1 MVARFWILA
10 VLLQSAV
17 AVAAGYDDMRAAA
30 VARCQ
35 KIDPAEYQTGL
46 FFNPDGYRSY
56 YVRSECF
63 QRTAVEFRDPALCAE
78 VKRRYALF
86 SSSWGYSSAHCRELV
101 ADGIAAD
108 RTRLEETK
116 HRYNEAPLRLSE
128 FRVERNGNGRDFDII
143 PSFTGAYG
151 HGYVLRFEIV
161 QPANGGAGVLL
172 YSAGYYVD
180 ANSRLRIFLR
190 QDDVRKRF
198 PQFALDRL
206 YPVRATIILNVGTGG
221 PSGWW
226 SDAFIEKVFPLQER
240 SHSIERQVR
249 F

>member
-1 MVARFWILA
+1 MVARFCIL
-10 VLLQSAV
+10 VVMLQSAV
-17 AVAAGYDDMRAAA
+17 AVATSYDDMRAAA

-63 QRTAVEFRDPALCAE
+63 QRTALEFRDPALCAE

-86 SSSWGYSSAHCRELV
+86 SSSWGYSSGHCRELV
-101 ADGIAAD
+101 GGGIAAD

-116 HRYNEAPLRLSE
+116 NRYNEAPLRLSG

-151 HGYVLRFEIV
+151 HGYLLRLEFV
-161 QPANGGAGVLL
+161 QPENGGADVLL
-172 YSAGYYVD
+172 HSAGYYVD

-190 QDDVRKRF
+190 QDDVRQRF

-226 SDAFIEKVFPLQER
+226 SDAFIEKFFPLHER

>member
-1 MVARFWILA
+1 
-10 VLLQSAV
+10 
-17 AVAAGYDDMRAAA
+17 
-30 VARCQ
+30 
-35 KIDPAEYQTGL
+35 
-46 FFNPDGYRSY
+46 
-56 YVRSECF
+56 
-63 QRTAVEFRDPALCAE
+63 
-78 VKRRYALF
+78 
-86 SSSWGYSSAHCRELV
+86 
-101 ADGIAAD
+101 
-108 RTRLEETK
+108 LEETK

-161 QPANGGAGVLL
+161 QPENGAADVLL
-172 YSAGYYVD
+172 HSAGYYVD